1 MAGSADGFVVWK
13 DFPRGLRI
21 LLLDKDAPSAV
32 ETKSKLEEMDYIVS
46 LYHNEEDALEAI
58 SKEAEGFHVAVVEVT
73 TIDSCGSFRFL
84 KMAKDIP
91 TIVVS
96 DVHCLSTMMK
106 CIALGAAEFLQK
118 PVAEDKLRNIWQHV
132 VHKAFNAG
140 GNELSKSLKPIKDT
154 VVSML
159 KKHSETDEHKI
170 KEEESEKDDKYG
182 SEKTMTNDR
191 FSAPSTPQPEQGKRF
206 PTNGEFQEMTHC
218 SIAKELPQPRKHSS
232 SVSKSV
238 GNTCDNSVSIAI
250 SKDVL
255 PSKAEAEEEV
265 NSVDGSKTDECSAV
279 KEGFLPSH
287 FHSVDGLPKNRL
299 SHSDGARNNR
309 KKMKVDWTPELH
321 RQFVQ
326 AVEQLGI
333 DQAIPS
339 KIVELMKVEGL
350 TRHNVASHLQKYR
363 MHGRHV
369 LPKDADRRWQADKD
383 PTQRGYIPRPVLAYP
398 PHHPKCGAPTNQIY
412 PFWVHP
418 NYHSQGVQASGQA
431 GYTRWHPPPQSWPW
445 KTYPVVHADAWG
457 CPVFATQYG
466 QYPMS
471 SPIAPLQRSLL
482 YGDFDTS
489 GDRLEMSQES
499 YGVHQ
504 VEEAIDRA
512 IKDVMRKPR
521 LPLPLGLKSPSA
533 EAVLAELHRQGICTI
548 PPSAPSTDPPT
559 PKNKDRLKGFYFLR
573 RFPPSD
579 AYPPPP
585 RLCTPY
591 LASAHR
597 TASMTAFV
605 AALPAPPG
613 DSAASSSVFLP
624 RYENGSSRL
633 AVSKPSWIVRT
644 ESNVR
649 RQKMKRPDPPCVVCD
664 GSGRIDCHYCRGRGR
679 TNCLDLIML
688 PKGEWPKWCKV
699 CGGSGLG
706 HCDRCLGTGEY
717 RDVMGFHF
725 MKNTR
730 DSTYD

>member
-1 MAGSADGFVVWK
+1 MGERRRSSCLVSSYDSSRLFIALPRQWLHLSHVEDGRVACKLFEDVKPAMAGSADGFVVWK

-21 LLLDKDAPSAV
+21 LILDKDAPSAV

-58 SKEAEGFHVAVVEVT
+58 SKEAESFHVAVVEVT

-84 KMAKDIP
+84 EMAKDIP

-350 TRHNVASHLQKYR
+350 TRHNVASHLQVHTKHSLLRRKYR
-363 MHGRHV
+363 MHRRHV

-398 PHHPKCGAPTNQIY
+398 PNHPKCGAPTNQIY

-418 NYHSQGVQASGQA
+418 NYHSHGVQASGQA

-471 SPIAPLQRSLL
+471 SPIAQLQRSLL

-548 PPSAPSTDPPT
+548 PPSAPSTDPPH
-559 PKNKDRLKGFYFLR
+559 
-573 RFPPSD
+573 S
-579 AYPPPP
+579 
-585 RLCTPY
+585 
-591 LASAHR
+591 
-597 TASMTAFV
+597 
-605 AALPAPPG
+605 
-613 DSAASSSVFLP
+613 
-624 RYENGSSRL
+624 
-633 AVSKPSWIVRT
+633 
-644 ESNVR
+644 
-649 RQKMKRPDPPCVVCD
+649 
-664 GSGRIDCHYCRGRGR
+664 
-679 TNCLDLIML
+679 
-688 PKGEWPKWCKV
+688 
-699 CGGSGLG
+699 CG
-706 HCDRCLGTGEY
+706 
-717 RDVMGFHF
+717 
-725 MKNTR
+725 
-730 DSTYD
+730 